1 MSEQTDACK
10 ARLMTDMEEMIMLVE
25 FSRVRNCDV
34 ELN

>member
-25 FSRVRNCDV
+25 LGTATLS
-34 ELN
+34 